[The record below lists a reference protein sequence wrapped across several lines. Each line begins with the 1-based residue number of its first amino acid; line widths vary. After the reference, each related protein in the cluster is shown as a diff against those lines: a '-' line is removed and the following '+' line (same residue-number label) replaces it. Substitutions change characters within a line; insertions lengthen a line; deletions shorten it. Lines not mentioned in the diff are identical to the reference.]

1 MNTESPMTAPSA
13 IEREIIERIVAAQ
26 IRLRFDKAVLRLVS
40 GLKAALA
47 EVIPEGQTL
56 IFTVTAP
63 IRRRAKMAAALEALV
78 RAGLPNGDV
87 RSTVEENDVRLR
99 QVIDVPAHMPKVL
112 GFVHTLESDAGL
124 ILALTESQLRREIA

>member
-1 MNTESPMTAPSA
+1 MTAPSA
-13 IEREIIERIVAAQ
+13 IEREIIERIVAAK

-99 QVIDVPAHMPKVL
+99 QVIDVPAHMPKVV
-112 GFVHTLESDAGL
+112 GFVHTLESDAGF

>member
-1 MNTESPMTAPSA
+1 MTAPSA
-13 IEREIIERIVAAQ
+13 IEREIIERIVAAK

-47 EVIPEGQTL
+47 EVIPEEQTL

-63 IRRRAKMAAALEALV
+63 IRRRAKTAAALEALV

>member
-1 MNTESPMTAPSA
+1 MNTGPPTTGPSQ
-13 IEREIIERIVAAQ
+13 IERKILEHIVAAKV
-26 IRLRFDKAVLRLVS
+26 RLRFDKSVLRFVS
-40 GLKAALA
+40 DLKAALA
-47 EVIPEGQTL
+47 EVIPEGQAL

-63 IRRRAKMAAALEALV
+63 IRRRAKTAAALEALV

-99 QVIDVPAHMPKVL
+99 QVIDVPAHMPKVV

>member
-1 MNTESPMTAPSA
+1 
-13 IEREIIERIVAAQ
+13 
-26 IRLRFDKAVLRLVS
+26 
-40 GLKAALA
+40 
-47 EVIPEGQTL
+47 
-56 IFTVTAP
+56 
-63 IRRRAKMAAALEALV
+63 V

-99 QVIDVPAHMPKVL
+99 QVIDVPAYMPKVV

>member
-13 IEREIIERIVAAQ
+13 IEREIIERIVAAK